1 MLEKEKINQVL
12 TILEK
17 TYPDA
22 STALHYDT
30 PFELLVATILSAQCT
45 DKRVNIITKKLF
57 QKYNKPEDFAS
68 LSAEELSVWIKSCGF
83 YRNKSQNIIAAS
95 KMILEKFDGMVPNSR
110 EELMKLPGVGRKTAN
125 VVISNAYGQEAIAVD
140 THVFRVSNRIG
151 LAKATN
157 VKETEFQLMRNIPKG
172 KWINAHHWLIH
183 HGRNI
188 CKARTPLCHECPIRE
203 LCQYFQRQN

>member
-1 MLEKEKINQVL
+1 MAWYPIVGRINE
-12 TILEK
+12 T
-17 TYPDA
+17 
-22 STALHYDT
+22 S
-30 PFELLVATILSAQCT
+30 
-45 DKRVNIITKKLF
+45 
-57 QKYNKPEDFAS
+57 
-68 LSAEELSVWIKSCGF
+68 
-83 YRNKSQNIIAAS
+83 
-95 KMILEKFDGMVPNSR
+95 
-110 EELMKLPGVGRKTAN
+110 GVGRKTAN

>member
-110 EELMKLPGVGRKTAN
+110 EN
-125 VVISNAYGQEAIAVD
+125 
-140 THVFRVSNRIG
+140 
-151 LAKATN
+151 
-157 VKETEFQLMRNIPKG
+157 
-172 KWINAHHWLIH
+172 
-183 HGRNI
+183 
-188 CKARTPLCHECPIRE
+188 
-203 LCQYFQRQN
+203 